1 VEKPDDDL
9 AQAFADLGPPPPRA
23 ANLAA
28 ALACAALGWHVFPCG
43 PDKQPLTRHGFKDAS
58 TDPAA
63 VRILWA
69 KCPQASVG
77 VATGA
82 SGLVVVDLDCK
93 NGQPGLDEWH
103 KIVSASQEPLEETTL
118 VETPSGGLHV
128 YYRAN
133 GHRVTSSAGRLAPGI
148 DTRAEGGYVIAGG
161 SPGYLYVDDHGPE
174 CLASLPPGLGEKLAY
189 AMAKPADEKPAGQIP
204 EGRRDATLTSL
215 AGTMRRRGLSADA
228 IYAAL
233 AAENKASCK
242 PPLPDAQVRKIAGS
256 VGRYEPARPVQEP
269 DVPMAPADGESGKR
283 CAIYV
288 CLGNVPARPV
298 DYEWHRR
305 LVRGG
310 VNLIVGDPGMGKGF
324 VELDIASRV
333 TRGGDWPDNSGK
345 ATGGAVILLTA
356 EDALA
361 ETVRPRVD
369 RMGGDPSR
377 IFVLEAV
384 HTDTGNKSFNLADDL
399 PALEEM
405 VRETGAVMVEIDPL
419 HAYLSAHVDSH
430 RGSDVRGQIMAPLQA
445 LADRTHVT
453 ILLIHHLNKNAEN
466 LSSLYRASGSLDFVA
481 AARSVMGVT
490 FDPEDAE
497 EDENL
502 RRRILVT
509 MKFNLDLL
517 PPALGYHL
525 TDGRVAWDA
534 EPVKIDRR
542 QMFRGSKAQ
551 RKPSDRAER
560 ALAFANQ
567 YLIDGGW
574 HETTPMVEKAAAV
587 GVDRDAVYDAM
598 HALSAE
604 SKRQGF
610 PAVGLWRLP
619 PRQEEGDNPDGF
631 PF

>member
-1 VEKPDDDL
+1 MTEIRECQPEL
-9 AQAFADLGPPPPRA
+9 E
-23 ANLAA
+23 
-28 ALACAALGWHVFPCG
+28 ALCAALWPPQEDQAQPPAAKRPAACLDDLELLEMMSKSASG
-43 PDKQPLTRHGFKDAS
+43 PEIDALLRG
-58 TDPAA
+58 DPAA
-63 VRILWA
+63 RNGDRSGDDLSLCIHFAWWTNSDAAQMDRVFRCSGRMREKWDEKHFADGRTYGQATIEKAITKNGGKGYSGSGNKPKPA
-69 KCPQASVG
+69 KQKPA
-77 VATGA
+77 AE
-82 SGLVVVDLDCK
+82 VVVT
-93 NGQPGLDEWH
+93 PTAP
-103 KIVSASQEPLEETTL
+103 VEPEAESD
-118 VETPSGGLHV
+118 PPP
-128 YYRAN
+128 
-133 GHRVTSSAGRLAPGI
+133 TSSCR
-148 DTRAEGGYVIAGG
+148 RA
-161 SPGYLYVDDHGPE
+161 
-174 CLASLPPGLGEKLAY
+174 
-189 AMAKPADEKPAGQIP
+189 M
-204 EGRRDATLTSL
+204 
-215 AGTMRRRGLSADA
+215 
-228 IYAAL
+228 
-233 AAENKASCK
+233 
-242 PPLPDAQVRKIAGS
+242 
-256 VGRYEPARPVQEP
+256 
-269 DVPMAPADGESGKR
+269 
-283 CAIYV
+283 YV
-288 CLGNVPARPV
+288 CLGDVPARPV

-399 PALEEM
+399 HALEEM

-445 LADRTHVT
+445 LADRAHITV
-453 ILLIHHLNKNAEN
+453 LLIHHLNKNAEN

-490 FDPEDAE
+490 FDPEDKE
-497 EDENL
+497 DDENL

-525 TDGRVAWDA
+525 TDGRVVWDA
-534 EPVKIDRR
+534 EPVNIDRR
-542 QMFRGSKAQ
+542 QMFRSGRAQ
-551 RKPSDRAER
+551 RQPSELAER
-560 ALAFANQ
+560 AQAFVNQ
-567 YLIDGGW
+567 HLIDGEW
-574 HETTPMVEKAAAV
+574 HETTPLVEKAAVV
-587 GVDRDAVYDAM
+587 GVDRNAVYDAL
-598 HALSAE
+598 HALHAG

-610 PAVGLWRLP
+610 PAIGCWRLP
-619 PRQEEGDNPDGF
+619 PREDEEDNPDGF